1 MKKKL
6 LVGTTILAGMF
17 FSLTL
22 YLTILFSGDYVIDDK
37 MLVMNSTTKIVS
49 EDGEELAKL
58 FIENREVASIHDI
71 PEHVQDAFVA
81 IEDARF
87 YEHQGID
94 FRAIGRAL
102 YRDILAGA
110 KVEGGSTITQ
120 QLAKNT
126 FLTHDK
132 TWLRKTKEVII
143 AMNLERRYSKDEL
156 LEMYL
161 NRIYFGHGAYGIQAA
176 ATLYFNKDVSE
187 LTVEEGALLAGLP
200 KAPNNLSPINDIEKS
215 QQRRDVVLNVMH
227 NRGYLSAEEVVRLQ
241 GKTVALNVNRINEN
255 EAFLTYIDMVLDE
268 AEQRYHLSNE
278 EVFSGGYSII
288 VPMDKQ
294 LQEASFELIRQNQ
307 FFPNGNEDA
316 QSAVVMMD
324 VDSGGILAVQGGR
337 DYVAKGLNRVHAKR
351 QPGSAFKPL
360 AVYGPALEE
369 QLNPYSILKDEL
381 IDYDGYTP
389 RNANREYEGEVT
401 MYDAVTH
408 SLNAPTVWLL
418 NELGVK
424 HSHSYLEQLGVGI
437 KDDGL
442 AVALGGLTEGVS
454 PLQLTKAYRAF
465 AKEGK
470 VVDPY
475 FIEEIYDANG
485 ELVGRAVHEE
495 TPVFSK
501 QTAWYMTK
509 MLESVVTSGTGQ
521 NGSTSQA
528 VAGKT
533 GTTTYDEVDG
543 GIRDA
548 WFVGYT
554 ENVVGAVWMG
564 YDATTPTTYLRGG
577 SSYPT
582 ALFKNVIDSVDDT
595 RKSYTFSMPDGLQD
609 LDDPIHFVSIDDLE
623 GALTFRGSGF
633 VGVQLQWTP
642 SSDDRLQYH
651 VYEVTKEETELVTT
665 VTGVGEVTI
674 GSINPFSIPDYIV
687 VPYNPQT
694 EREGDPSNQIT
705 ISWRKFGF

>member
-37 MLVMNSTTKIVS
+37 MLVMNSTTKIMS

-176 ATLYFNKDVSE
+176 STLYFNKDVSE

-200 KAPNNLSPINDIEKS
+200 KAPNTLSPINDIEKS

-227 NRGYLSAEEVVRLQ
+227 NRGYLTAEEVVRLQ
-241 GKTVALNVNRINEN
+241 GKTVALNVNRVSKN

-278 EVFSGGYSII
+278 EVFAGGYSII

-307 FFPNGNEDA
+307 YFPNGNEDA

-324 VDSGGILAVQGGR
+324 VDSGGVLAVQGGR

-360 AVYGPALEE
+360 AVFGPALEE

-381 IDYDGYTP
+381 IEYDGYTP
-389 RNANREYEGEVT
+389 RNANREYQGEVT

-495 TPVFSK
+495 TSVFSK

-582 ALFKNVIDSVDDT
+582 ALFKDVIDSVDDT

-642 SSDDRLQYH
+642 SSDERLQYN